1 MKKKYCL
8 LLFVLS
14 GLIISLLGV
23 SFAVWFYSSTQK
35 DFNTLGSKCFE
46 LVLTN
51 ESEAIN
57 LDKAY
62 PISDQEGLALTGY
75 SFTIKNTCNTIAAY
89 EVNLEDMIP
98 TALKR
103 LDSSYIKVSIND
115 GTPEKLTDLPQKVP
129 SIDGADASYAL
140 TTGSLKPEEEVNY
153 TVKLWIAEDTPVVEA
168 AMDAT
173 FESKVS
179 ISAGY
184 IENTENEISLSYESQ
199 TTVVNNAQEE
209 IIVKGESKN
218 YNLTEYSLDNSRWT
232 RIETPSKAV
241 EIPYTF
247 KEEGTYTFYVKDEM
261 GNINNLKFETAKL
274 DQTAPSINIEEVNN
288 YSHVA
293 LTITLTDEKSPQ
305 LYYAITTTKEEP
317 TIWQEYNGF
326 ISYDVTENN
335 IPYYIWVKDGSSNQ
349 TYQVYQTDL
358 IDTIAPQVN
367 YQVLTSE
374 AGSNN
379 WYKNLT
385 LQATM
390 TDEASGVANAKY
402 CFTTSTTCEPNI
414 VLTLQDN
421 VATIPFQTNT
431 KAQRVCINV
440 TDHVGNANTVC
451 SDAYQ
456 VDQTDPVAKIS
467 ASSSGGAITINA
479 SGSNDDESGIALYQY
494 SKDNQTWY
502 SSTQNSYTFTG
513 FADGTYTVYLKVTDN
528 VGRTSSVVS
537 TNAVVAYEKVYIAA
551 SGNDSSG
558 NGSSS
563 KPYASV
569 PKAYQEVKN
578 GGSIILLSDIVSN
591 SQISLNIA
599 NKTIN
604 LTSDT
609 GTYTLSRTMAAN
621 LINIGSSNTLN
632 LSNIKIDGGGVDT
645 GIGVV
650 AVQYGTTL
658 NINQGTTI
666 IENGPNAGGRGVDNS
681 GGHLVLNA
689 GSIISNL
696 GNAIIGS
703 GVFDIKDGIVYN
715 ETTIDGYPVVYLW
728 DGTFNVLG
736 GNIEGRGSSPAIY
749 ADGGALNVSGGTMT
763 SNANTIYIR
772 DANNMPTVNISNGT
786 ISSTEDS
793 AFYNIAPATITGGTF
808 TASNSNTI
816 INGKKG
822 QLTIDGTPVL
832 TNTSESYPT
841 LYNYGTVEIKN
852 GTFTS
857 PERYALYNSG
867 NATITGGSFSS
878 SNFHTIYNRSSS
890 TMTISGGK
898 ITALNYR
905 AVYNSGS
912 LTLSGSPYIENNSSN
927 YPTIYNIGSSATFNN
942 NAPNATIKNL
952 GGGPTTN

>member
-89 EVNLEDMIP
+89 EVNLEDIIP

-103 LDSSYIKVSIND
+103 LNSSYIKVSIND

-184 IENTENEISLSYESQ
+184 TENTENEISLSYESQ

-261 GNINNLKFETAKL
+261 GNTNSLNFETTKL

-293 LTITLTDEKSPQ
+293 LSITLTDEKSPQ

-349 TYQVYQTDL
+349 TYQTDL

-467 ASSSGGAITINA
+467 ASSRGGAITINA
-479 SGSNDDESGIALYQY
+479 SGSNDAESGIALYQY

-502 SSTQNSYTFTG
+502 SSTQNSYTFAG

-528 VGRTSSVVS
+528 VGRSSSVVS

-569 PKAYQEVKN
+569 TKAYQEVKN

-681 GGHLVLNA
+681 GGHLILNA

-736 GNIEGRGSSPAIY
+736 GNIEGRGLSPAIY

-927 YPTIYNIGSSATFNN
+927 YPTIYNNGSATFTN
-942 NAPNATIKNL
+942 NATNATIKNL